1 MVNSRLKDDLDLVVI
16 AERETLDG
24 STLALAIAATLQRR
38 GTRVPA
44 ELLTDLS
51 DEFARD
57 RLADLERRGESLA
70 LGMSQQ
76 RALLRQLTSERQSI
90 DWTPGA
96 THCASPSRTATT
108 GQRRSSSPKVRT
120 GSSTGPIFLR

>member
-57 RLADLERRGESLA
+57 
-70 LGMSQQ
+70 
-76 RALLRQLTSERQSI
+76 
-90 DWTPGA
+90 
-96 THCASPSRTATT
+96 PSRMALW
-108 GQRRSSSPKVRT
+108 QSLLKKNDIAHRPLVDVVSVLRAVLWPALRRAGTLRVSP
-120 GSSTGPIFLR
+120 